1 MISFVKMQGAG
12 NDFVVMETAG
22 DEHDWPRLAT
32 AICDR
37 HFGVGADGLL
47 LVLRSSHA
55 EIRMRVFNPDGS
67 EAEMCGNGIRCLA
80 KYAVEKGLVKSP
92 EGRFKIETAT
102 GVVAVEVSE
111 QGGSVD
117 RVRVGMGVPRLTPEE
132 IPVLVH
138 RETPLVNLPLE
149 VWRVSA
155 ADVTS
160 KDILPVTCVSMGN
173 PHAVLFVT
181 LPVKDFPLED
191 VGPRVA
197 EHPQFPRGV
206 NFEVAR
212 VIDRNQIEA
221 RVWERGAGLTLA
233 CGSGACAVMVAARL
247 QGLVEDVVDITL
259 PGGVLRL
266 EWDGKGIVYLTGP
279 AVAVFSGE
287 WLLGG

>member
-1 MISFVKMQGAG
+1 MMNFVKMHGAG
-12 NDFVVMETAG
+12 NDFVVMEAAG

-32 AICDR
+32 TMCDR

-47 LVLRSSHA
+47 LALRSSHA
-55 EIRMRVFNPDGS
+55 EIRMRVFNSDGS

-80 KYAVEKGLVKSP
+80 KYAVEKGLVKP
-92 EGRFKIETAT
+92 ADGRFSIETMAS
-102 GVVAVEVSE
+102 VVSVEVSGE
-111 QGGSVD
+111 GGKVD
-117 RVRVGMGVPRLTPEE
+117 RVRVGMGVPGLTPEE

-149 VWRVSA
+149 VGRGSTA
-155 ADVTS
+155 GDSTR
-160 KDILPVTCVSMGN
+160 DILPVTCVSMGN
-173 PHAVLFVT
+173 PHAVQFVNQ
-181 LPVKDFPLED
+181 PVADFSLEE

-212 VIDRNQIEA
+212 VIDRSHIEA

-247 QGLVEDVVDITL
+247 QGLVDDAVDITL
-259 PGGVLRL
+259 PGGTLTL

-279 AVAVFSGE
+279 AVTVFTGE

>member
-12 NDFVVMETAG
+12 NDFVVMEAAG

-32 AICDR
+32 AMCDR

-80 KYAVEKGLVKSP
+80 KYAVEKGLVKSA
-92 EGRFKIETAT
+92 EGRFSIETAS
-102 GVVAVEVSE
+102 GAVSVEVSD

-173 PHAVLFVT
+173 PHAVLFIT

-212 VIDRNQIEA
+212 VIDRQQIEA

-233 CGSGACAVMVAARL
+233 CGSGACAVIVAARL

-279 AVAVFSGE
+279 AVSVFTGE

>member
-12 NDFVVMETAG
+12 NDFVVMEAAG

-32 AICDR
+32 AMCDR
-37 HFGVGADGLL
+37 HFGIGADGLL

-67 EAEMCGNGIRCLA
+67 EAEMCGNGVRCLA
-80 KYAVEKGLVKSP
+80 KYAVEKELVKSA

-102 GVVAVEVSE
+102 GVVSVEVS
-111 QGGSVD
+111 GKGDRVD
-117 RVRVGMGVPRLTPEE
+117 RVRVGMGVPGLTPEE

-173 PHAVLFVT
+173 PHAVLLVT

-191 VGPRVA
+191 VGPKVA

-221 RVWERGAGLTLA
+221 RVWERGAGPTLA

-247 QGLVEDVVDITL
+247 QGLVDDVVDITL
-259 PGGVLRL
+259 PGGTLTL

-279 AVAVFSGE
+279 AVAVFNGE
-287 WLLGG
+287 WLLGV

>member
-12 NDFVVMETAG
+12 NDFVVMEAAG

-32 AICDR
+32 AMCDR

-92 EGRFKIETAT
+92 EGRFSIETAT
-102 GVVAVEVSE
+102 GVVSVEVNGE
-111 QGGSVD
+111 GDKVD
-117 RVRVGMGVPRLTPEE
+117 RVRVGMGVPGLTPEE

-149 VWRVSA
+149 VWRVTA

-173 PHAVLFVT
+173 PHAVLLVT

-212 VIDRNQIEA
+212 VIARNQIEA

-233 CGSGACAVMVAARL
+233 CGSGASAVMVAARL

-266 EWDGKGIVYLTGP
+266 EWDGKGVVYLTGP
-279 AVAVFSGE
+279 AVAVFNGE

>member
-1 MISFVKMQGAG
+1 MINFVKMQGAG
-12 NDFVVMETAG
+12 NDFVVMEAEG
-22 DEHDWPRLAT
+22 DEHDWPRLAV
-32 AICDR
+32 AMCDR
-37 HFGVGADGLL
+37 RFGVGADGILL
-47 LVLRSSHA
+47 ALKSSQA
-55 EIRMRVFNPDGS
+55 EIRMRVFNSDGS

-80 KYAVEKGLVKSP
+80 KYAVEKRLIKP
-92 EGRFKIETAT
+92 TDGRFTIETMA
-102 GVVAVEVSE
+102 GVVSVEVS
-111 QGGSVD
+111 GRGDKVHT
-117 RVRVGMGVPRLTPEE
+117 VRVGMGIPRLTPEE

-149 VWRVSA
+149 VWRGGASDVSA
-155 ADVTS
+155 R
-160 KDILPVTCVSMGN
+160 DILPVTCVSMGN

-247 QGLVEDVVDITL
+247 QGLVDDVVDITL
-259 PGGVLRL
+259 PGGTLIL

-279 AVAVFSGE
+279 AVSVFTGY

>member
-1 MISFVKMQGAG
+1 MNFVKMQGAG
-12 NDFVVMETAG
+12 NDFVVTEAAG
-22 DEHDWPRLAT
+22 DEHDWPQLAI
-32 AICDR
+32 AMCDR
-37 HFGVGADGLL
+37 RFGVGADGLL
-47 LVLRSSHA
+47 LALRSSHA
-55 EIRMRVFNPDGS
+55 EIGMRVFNSDGS

-80 KYAVEKGLVKSP
+80 KYAVEKGLIKP
-92 EGRFKIETAT
+92 ADGRFSIETMA
-102 GVVAVEVSE
+102 GVVSVEVNGE
-111 QGGSVD
+111 GGRVD
-117 RVRVGMGVPRLTPEE
+117 RVRVGMGVPRLTPED

-149 VWRVSA
+149 VWRGGA
-155 ADVTS
+155 ADVS
-160 KDILPVTCVSMGN
+160 AREILPVTCVSMGN
-173 PHAVLFVT
+173 PHAVLLVT
-181 LPVKDFPLED
+181 LPIKDFPLQE

-212 VIDRNQIEA
+212 VIDRSEIEA

-247 QGLVEDVVDITL
+247 QGLVDDVVDITL
-259 PGGVLRL
+259 PGGTLTL

-279 AVAVFSGE
+279 AVTVFGGY

>member
-1 MISFVKMQGAG
+1 MMNFVKMHGAG
-12 NDFVVMETAG
+12 NDFVVMEAAG
-22 DEHDWPRLAT
+22 DEHDWPRLAM
-32 AICDR
+32 AMCDR

-47 LVLRSSHA
+47 LALRSSHA
-55 EIRMRVFNPDGS
+55 EIRMRVFNSDGS

-80 KYAVEKGLVKSP
+80 KYAVEKGLVKP
-92 EGRFKIETAT
+92 ADGRFSIETMAS
-102 GVVAVEVSE
+102 VVSVEVSGE
-111 QGGSVD
+111 GGKVD
-117 RVRVGMGVPRLTPEE
+117 RVRVGMGVPGLTPEE

-149 VWRVSA
+149 VGRGSTA
-155 ADVTS
+155 GDSTR
-160 KDILPVTCVSMGN
+160 DILPVTCVSMGN
-173 PHAVLFVT
+173 PHAVQFVNQ
-181 LPVKDFPLED
+181 PVADFSLEE

-212 VIDRNQIEA
+212 VIDRSHIEA

-247 QGLVEDVVDITL
+247 QGLVDDAVDITL
-259 PGGVLRL
+259 PGGTLTL

-279 AVAVFSGE
+279 AVTVFTGE

>member
-12 NDFVVMETAG
+12 NDFVVMEAAG

-32 AICDR
+32 VMCDR

-80 KYAVEKGLVKSP
+80 KYAVEKGLVKSA
-92 EGRFKIETAT
+92 EGRFSIETAS
-102 GVVAVEVSE
+102 GAVSVEVSD

-173 PHAVLFVT
+173 PHAVLFIT

-212 VIDRNQIEA
+212 VIDRQQIEA

-279 AVAVFSGE
+279 AVSVFTGE